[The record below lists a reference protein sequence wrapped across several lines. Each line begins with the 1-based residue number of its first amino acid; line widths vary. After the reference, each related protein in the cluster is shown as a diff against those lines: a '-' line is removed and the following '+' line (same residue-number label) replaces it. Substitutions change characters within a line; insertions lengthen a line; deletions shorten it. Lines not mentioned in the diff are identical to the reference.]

1 MMAEDRGAF
10 IWYELMTPD
19 PAGARNFYREVVGW
33 TIDGAG
39 ESLPNGGEYRM
50 IRRSDGKEQ
59 GGVFTLSGEMAGNP
73 AGWLGYIHT
82 PDVDVAVARIVE
94 AGGALHMP
102 AFDMPGVGR
111 MAMVGDPQG
120 ALFYLMTP
128 TPPPRDP
135 DAKSDVFDYE
145 QPQRVRW
152 NELQTADPAAAVA
165 LYTGLFGWEQ
175 KDKMPMPVLSDAAG
189 GVEGGEMGDYLFI
202 HRGDGMIG
210 AIMPK
215 MPDVPVSA
223 WTYYFGADDIDRAA
237 SAVTGCGGQLLG
249 EIMQIPGGEF
259 AVHCGDPAGAQ
270 FGLVGP
276 RLR

>member
-1 MMAEDRGAF
+1 MAEDRGAF
-10 IWYELMTPD
+10 VWYELMTPD
-19 PAGARNFYREVVGW
+19 PAGAQVFYREVVGW
-33 TIDGAG
+33 EIDAAG

-59 GGVFTLSGEMAGNP
+59 GGLFTLSGEMTANP
-73 AGWLGYIHT
+73 PGWLGYIHV
-82 PDVDVAVARIVE
+82 PDVDAAVARIVE
-94 AGGALHMP
+94 AGGELHMP

-128 TPPPRDP
+128 TPPPGDP

-145 QPQRVRW
+145 KPQHVRW
-152 NELQTADPAAAVA
+152 NELQTTDPDAAVA
-165 LYTGLFGWEQ
+165 LYGELFGWEQ
-175 KDKMPMPVLSDAAG
+175 RDKMPM
-189 GVEGGEMGDYLFI
+189 GELGDYLFI

-215 MPDVPVSA
+215 MPDVPQSG
-223 WTYYFGADDIDRAA
+223 WTFYFGADEIDRAA
-237 SAVTGCGGQLLG
+237 GAVTANGGKLLG

-259 AVHCGDPAGAQ
+259 AVHCADPAGAQ

-276 RLR
+276 RKA

>member
-1 MMAEDRGAF
+1 MTEDRGAF

-19 PAGARNFYREVVGW
+19 PAGANAFYGKVVGW
-33 TIDGAG
+33 TIDEAG
-39 ESLPNGGEYRM
+39 ESLPNGDEYRM

-59 GGVFTLSGEMAGNP
+59 GGVFTLSGDMAGNP

-82 PDVDVAVARIVE
+82 PDVDAAVARIE
-94 AGGALHMP
+94 RAGGTVHIP
-102 AFDMPGVGR
+102 AMDMAGVGR

-128 TPPPRDP
+128 TPPPGDP
-135 DAKSDVFDYE
+135 DAKSDVFDYGN
-145 QPQRVRW
+145 PQHCRW
-152 NELQTADPAAAVA
+152 NELQTTDPAAAVA
-165 LYTGLFGWEQ
+165 LYGELFGWEQ
-175 KDKMPMPVLSDAAG
+175 KEKMPMPVQSDAAG

-202 HRGDGMIG
+202 HRDDGMIG

-215 MPDVPVSA
+215 MPDVPQSA

-237 SAVTGCGGQLLG
+237 SAVSNGGGLLLG

-259 AVHCGDPAGAQ
+259 AVHCADPAGAQ

-276 RLR
+276 RKA